1 MFIQC
6 LNQILSVWPSS
17 TSFTI
22 KSRSPWFQTM
32 WLFIIHSPFS
42 FLWRTFSNNRRCVFR
57 ALPLS
62 ASKWQFSH
70 FFLSWALFMC
80 RLRKTLFFVTKSHSL
95 NLNSVW
101 CLFSTCPLISLPSL
115 PVKSHREHFTLG
127 LIEASGPFRPR
138 VFFGLWFVWRG
149 GGMMPLTTSIRST
162 WFWST

>member
-1 MFIQC
+1 
-6 LNQILSVWPSS
+6 
-17 TSFTI
+17 
-22 KSRSPWFQTM
+22 
-32 WLFIIHSPFS
+32 
-42 FLWRTFSNNRRCVFR
+42 
-57 ALPLS
+57 
-62 ASKWQFSH
+62 
-70 FFLSWALFMC
+70 MC

-149 GGMMPLTTSIRST
+149 GGTMPLSTSIRST
-162 WFWST
+162 WFWSSSIAGTSAPASGSRGLTRLSIEDKDHSRMQECEVGGDIHPT